1 MLGSL
6 QSGRLRRG
14 AEIDEGGEEPLR
26 QVELARDE
34 DPVNWGGGGFEF
46 LEGVSAEVGEA
57 PFGGETQ
64 DGGPFLGGV
73 DVAFAERP
81 VEDISRLREVTDG
94 AGATYLGYI

>member
-14 AEIDEGGEEPLR
+14 AEVDEGGEEPLR

-34 DPVNWGGGGFEF
+34 DAIDGSSGGFEF
-46 LEGVSAEVGEA
+46 LEGLGTQIGQAPFAGEA
-57 PFGGETQ
+57 Q
-64 DGGPFLGGV
+64 DGGPLLGGV
-73 DVAFAERP
+73 DVAFAKRP
-81 VEDISRLREVTDG
+81 IEDISRLREVTDG